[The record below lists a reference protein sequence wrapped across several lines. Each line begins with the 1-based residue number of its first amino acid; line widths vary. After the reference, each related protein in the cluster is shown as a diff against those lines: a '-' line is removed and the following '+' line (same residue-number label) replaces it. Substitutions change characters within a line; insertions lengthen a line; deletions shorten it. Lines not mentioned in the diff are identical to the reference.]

1 MQQTD
6 TRTHTPIQSVEIRI
20 RLSGAIS
27 TSVQYFSQF
36 PCALRSF
43 SVRILMIAVQKADG
57 VLHMRNANEAIN
69 FLCFFSV
76 SKNILKL
83 ELEFILITRH
93 SLAQ

>member
-6 TRTHTPIQSVEIRI
+6 TRTHKHTPIQSVEIRI

-27 TSVQYFSQF
+27 TSVQYFSQY

-69 FLCFFSV
+69 F
-76 SKNILKL
+76 
-83 ELEFILITRH
+83 
-93 SLAQ
+93 